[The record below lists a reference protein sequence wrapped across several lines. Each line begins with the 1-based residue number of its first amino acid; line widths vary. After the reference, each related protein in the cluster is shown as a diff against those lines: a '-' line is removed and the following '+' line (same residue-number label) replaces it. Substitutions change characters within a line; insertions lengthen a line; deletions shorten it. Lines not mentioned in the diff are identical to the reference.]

1 MNKTLLFL
9 GATLLGAL
17 ALQGATGYNVVARYP
32 VSGPGG
38 WDYITYDGHAHRLYV
53 SHATQVNVL
62 DSETGKEVG
71 IIADTPGVHGIAIA
85 GKLKRG
91 FTSNGKE
98 NKVSIFDPE
107 TLKLIEK
114 VEVGNGPDG
123 IFYHGATKRV
133 FTNNHGSHDM
143 TAIDAETGKVVGT
156 VALEGDGEQ
165 IVAGPEGTL
174 FVALEDKSEVV
185 AVDPATLKVKQR
197 FPIDGGKTPTGMS
210 FDKKNNRLF
219 VGCRSKS
226 MIVMDSTTG
235 KTIKSLPIGAGV
247 DAGAFDPESGLIYFS
262 TGEGVLNIFQ
272 QKSADEYEDA
282 GAVTTQPSAKT
293 MALDRQGH
301 RVFLPAAEMV
311 ETPATEP
318 GKRPQRRPKD
328 GTFAVLV
335 VSK

>member
-1 MNKTLLFL
+1 MNKALLFL
-9 GATLLGAL
+9 GATLLGAV
-17 ALQGATGYNVVARYP
+17 ALQGAAEYKVTARYP

-62 DSETGKEVG
+62 DSETGKEIGV
-71 IIADTPGVHGIAIA
+71 IADTPGVHGIAIA
-85 GKLKRG
+85 NKLKRG

-114 VEVGNGPDG
+114 VEVGKGPDG

-133 FTNNHGSHDM
+133 FTNNHGTHDM

-156 VALEGDGEQ
+156 IALEADGEG
-165 IVAGPEGTL
+165 IAAGPEGTI
-174 FVALEDKSEVV
+174 FVAVEDKSEVV
-185 AVDPATLKVKQR
+185 AVDPVTLKVKQR
-197 FPIDGGKTPTGMS
+197 FPIQGGDTPTGLA

-235 KTIKSLPIGAGV
+235 KTVQSLPIGAGV
-247 DAGAFDPESGLIYFS
+247 DADGGLSDDGDTEIARLPCERS
-262 TGEGVLNIFQ
+262 HLLPVTRREPLHR
-272 QKSADEYEDA
+272 
-282 GAVTTQPSAKT
+282 AVA
-293 MALDRQGH
+293 
-301 RVFLPAAEMV
+301 
-311 ETPATEP
+311 
-318 GKRPQRRPKD
+318 
-328 GTFAVLV
+328 
-335 VSK
+335 